1 MSPEAIELPD
11 GMRRLKVGRPSDV
24 WSLGCILYQMVY
36 GHPPF
41 QHLSVYQK
49 MKAIPD
55 ISHVRRPIDKV
66 EETTATIQQF
76 VVRPLK
82 PIGGVVAFLKGLQRG
97 MAVYFKF
104 DRSAPPRR
112 RVPGEDDEHAGDA
125 PRVRFLVEEGGCG
138 QALLIHEAGRA
149 NVDGGW

>member
-55 ISHVRRPIDKV
+55 TAYAIEFPEHATPTVRSGTSGSPPKKLDH
-66 EETTATIQQF
+66 
-76 VVRPLK
+76 LK
-82 PIGGVVAFLKGLQRG
+82 
-97 MAVYFKF
+97 
-104 DRSAPPRR
+104 R
-112 RVPGEDDEHAGDA
+112 RVPAHVIACMKKCLSRNPKE
-125 PRVRFLVEEGGCG
+125 RVTIPELLEQEWLGIKEGTSPSLPLFRLYADCRWLLFLWG
-138 QALLIHEAGRA
+138 
-149 NVDGGW
+149 